1 MLVIYTWILRL
12 LLPVI
17 ILRLLWRGLRNPAY
31 WRRWPERFG
40 FVRKADRSSVIW
52 VHAVSVGEV
61 RACAPLL
68 EALMVSHRDYHIHIT
83 TMTPTGSAQVAELF
97 KDRISHTYVPYDYPG
112 AVKRFLAKI
121 RPKLLLIMETEL
133 WPNIFHLCNKKNIPI
148 LLANARLSE
157 RSMHGYLNYRSLT
170 KATLD
175 QISTITAQTKGDA
188 DRLIHLGAD
197 PDRITVTGSIKFD
210 LDLPA
215 SIVEQG
221 KRLRA
226 RWGDNRQA
234 WIAASTHAGEDEIV
248 LKVYQKLKQRFP
260 ELLLILVPRHPERFT
275 QVSRM
280 CRNSGYRVELRSRP
294 GDEDAAKTDIVVGDT
309 MGELQLLFTAAD
321 VAFIGGSLVAVGGHN
336 LLEAS
341 AVGVPVI
348 FGPHM
353 HNFLDI
359 SELAIATGAGKQISS
374 GSELSKAVGAYLG
387 DKDTRLKAGEAGKEM
402 VASNRGALT
411 RVLNQ
416 IKKFLHN

>member
-1 MLVIYTWILRL
+1 MLIIYTWVLRL
-12 LLPVI
+12 LFPII

-31 WRRWPERFG
+31 WHRWSERFG
-40 FVRKADRSSVIW
+40 FVRKVDRSPVIW

-68 EALMVSHRDYHIHIT
+68 KAFMASHRDHHIHIT
-83 TMTPTGSAQVAELF
+83 TMTPTGSAQVVELF
-97 KDRISHTYVPYDYPG
+97 KDRVSHTYVPYDYPG

-133 WPNIFHLCNKKNIPI
+133 WPNIFHLCNKKKIPI

-157 RSMHGYLNYRSLT
+157 KSMRGYLNYRSLT

-175 QISTITAQTKGDA
+175 QISMITAQTKGDA
-188 DRLIHLGAD
+188 DRLIRLGAY

-210 LDLPA
+210 LDIPE
-215 SIVEQG
+215 SVIEQG

-226 RWGDNRQA
+226 RWGSDRRV

-248 LKVYQKLKQRFP
+248 LEAYQELKQSFP
-260 ELLLILVPRHPERFT
+260 ELLLILVPRHPERFM

-280 CRNSGYRVELRSRP
+280 CRNSGYRVELRSEP
-294 GDEDAAKTDIVVGDT
+294 DGADADITDIAVGDT

-353 HNFLDI
+353 HNFQEI
-359 SELAIATGAGKQISS
+359 SELAIATGAGTQISN
-374 GSELSKAVGAYLG
+374 GSELAGPAGHYLG
-387 DKDTRLKAGEAGKEM
+387 DKGARQKAGEAGKDM
-402 VASNRGALT
+402 VARNRGALT
-411 RVLNQ
+411 RVLTL
-416 IKKFLHN
+416 IEKFLQY